1 MKKIIPALVMA
12 VLVMIIG
19 VRAFAGA
26 GGESTQDKPT
36 AAPTPPPA
44 AGVAWDTTQTENAP
58 ETALELSQEVEADA
72 TQEPEWIEAVA
83 TAYCSCEKCCG
94 DWALNRPDGIV
105 YTASGS
111 VAQTG
116 VTIAAD
122 WSVFPPG
129 TVVYIDG
136 IGERTVQ
143 DRGAAVK
150 GNHVDL
156 YFEDHDEALVFGRQ
170 TVRLYVVEGGD
181 AR

>member
-1 MKKIIPALVMA
+1 MKKVILALILA

-19 VRAFAGA
+19 VSAFAGTS
-26 GGESTQDKPT
+26 GGKPQDRPQE
-36 AAPTPPPA
+36 APAPSQA
-44 AGVAWDTTQTENAP
+44 AGVTWDTTQAGSVQ
-58 ETALELSQEVEADA
+58 ETAQEPPQEVETDA
-72 TQEPEWIEAVA
+72 SPEPEWIEAVA
-83 TAYCSCEKCCG
+83 TAYCPCEKCCG
-94 DWALNRPDGIV
+94 AWALNRPGGIV
-105 YTASGS
+105 YTASGA

-136 IGERTVQ
+136 IGERVVQ

-150 GNHVDL
+150 GNAVDL

-170 TVRLYVVEGGD
+170 TVRLYVVEGGG
-181 AR
+181 AQ

>member
-19 VRAFAGA
+19 VSAFAGPV
-26 GGESTQDKPT
+26 GGSTQDKPT
-36 AAPTPPPA
+36 AAPVPPPTP
-44 AGVAWDTTQTENAP
+44 GVAWDTTQTENVQETAP
-58 ETALELSQEVEADA
+58 EPPQEVETDA
-72 TQEPEWIEAVA
+72 APEPEWIEAVA
-83 TAYCSCEKCCG
+83 TAYCPCEKCCG
-94 DWALNRPDGIV
+94 GWALNRPDGIV
-105 YTASGS
+105 YTASGA

-136 IGERTVQ
+136 VGGRVVQ

-150 GNHVDL
+150 GNAVDL

-181 AR
+181 AQ